1 MSKKK
6 IDKSMVL
13 KYVFLSIAAFIS
25 IFPFFL
31 DDYKCY

>member
-13 KYVFLSIAAFIS
+13 KYVFLSIAAFVS
-25 IFPFFL
+25 IFPFSG
-31 DDYKCY
+31 